1 MTKGSSKK
9 QVIILLS
16 LKNRNKFMES
26 SSSHITYL
34 NKMLKSIKSEIMANF
49 VQSDYTRIMIVTN
62 KCYGTFG
69 H

>member
-1 MTKGSSKK
+1 
-9 QVIILLS
+9 
-16 LKNRNKFMES
+16 MES